1 MTYHF
6 FGLSNTLSPPIHTK
20 FPEPPLILANR
31 DRALHSFNGLKCN
44 KRARGKTQSGRRI
57 VEFFFFSMF
66 FPSPAV
72 VVVYGS
78 VARVFGRELWCLPM
92 LCLSGPRATVV
103 PRNGA
108 MPTANQGAKTGRNLD
123 RVAEI
128 IRGWRLRNGREQG
141 RGTGTGSA
149 TERTS
154 LPGLGESPPRN
165 VEIDG
170 G

>member
-1 MTYHF
+1 M
-6 FGLSNTLSPPIHTK
+6 
-20 FPEPPLILANR
+20 
-31 DRALHSFNGLKCN
+31 
-44 KRARGKTQSGRRI
+44 
-57 VEFFFFSMF
+57 EFFFFSMF

-128 IRGWRLRNGREQG
+128 IRGWRLRNGREQRGGG
-141 RGTGTGSA
+141 RGARQSA
-149 TERTS
+149 RPS
-154 LPGLGESPPRN
+154 PGLGESPPRN